1 MTTEETKQDV
11 APQGD
16 AADVTQSSDGIDW
29 ETIYKTPQFQS
40 VVADYK
46 KRTKAAEAA
55 LAARDAAQAAAE
67 DAKLKE
73 QGDHQK
79 IAEKLAQEL
88 QDTKVLLEAATTGR
102 QRDTKRWTVEKAAQ
116 QHDPAF
122 VPEAIPILL
131 RMVEL
136 DELPDDDTLPKA
148 VQDAVKAFAKANP
161 YMLQTTRSDP
171 GSPPGRKPAGSPSD
185 DKARQDFERMVRTNL
200 VR

>member
-171 GSPPGRKPAGSPSD
+171 GSPSGRRVAGPVKITGTGKPMGI
-185 DKARQDFERMVRTNL
+185 
-200 VR
+200 

>member
-1 MTTEETKQDV
+1 MTIEETKQDV
-11 APQGD
+11 APQDG
-16 AADVTQSSDGIDW
+16 AAGVTQSSDGIDW

-40 VVADYK
+40 IVADYK

-55 LAARDAAQAAAE
+55 LAARDAEQAAAE
-67 DAKLKE
+67 DAKLQE
-73 QGDHQK
+73 QGEHQK
-79 IAEKLAQEL
+79 RADRLAQEL

-171 GSPPGRKPAGSPSD
+171 GSPPGRRVAGPVKITGTGKPMGI
-185 DKARQDFERMVRTNL
+185 
-200 VR
+200 

>member
-40 VVADYK
+40 IVAGYK
-46 KRTKAAEAA
+46 NEAKEAKAA
-55 LAARDAAQAAAE
+55 LAAKDAAQVAAE

-79 IAEKLAQEL
+79 RAEKLAQEL
-88 QDTKVLLEAATTGR
+88 QDTKTLLEAATVGR

-136 DELPDDDTLPKA
+136 DELPDDDTLLRA

-161 YMLQTTRSDP
+161 YMLQTTRNDP
-171 GSPPGRKPAGSPSD
+171 GSPPGRKPAGPV
-185 DKARQDFERMVRTNL
+185 KITGTGKPMGI
-200 VR
+200 

>member
-171 GSPPGRKPAGSPSD
+171 GSPPGRRVAGPVKITGTGKPMGI
-185 DKARQDFERMVRTNL
+185 
-200 VR
+200 

>member
-1 MTTEETKQDV
+1 MPTEDLQ
-11 APQGD
+11 
-16 AADVTQSSDGIDW
+16 SDGAV
-29 ETIYKTPQFQS
+29 TVTGQAQPAP
-40 VVADYK
+40 VATDGPPASWDDIFK
-46 KRTKAAEAA
+46 HPRIKEALKEAKDAKAA
-55 LAARDAAQAAAE
+55 LAAQQAAQAKAE
-67 DAKLKE
+67 D
-73 QGDHQK
+73 D
-79 IAEKLAQEL
+79 KLAQQAEWQKL
-88 QDTKVLLEAATTGR
+88 AEKREKEAAEALAQLSEERMAR